1 MASTKNGIIYP
12 DNYDKVADV
21 PADMKALAESV
32 DGNIERINKNLDK
45 NADELKNLQKDNTGN
60 KTAIE
65 TLQNDISLIKQ
76 NNSEQ
81 DKRIQNNTSKIETI
95 NKSIE
100 AINKKNTEQ
109 DTNLQKNVKDIE
121 ANQNNIKA
129 LQVENAEV
137 KAENERLRSDIE
149 SISLLGEAEGESIDL
164 DDSSGAR
171 FKKFGVGGNHSQET
185 REGYNLL
192 DMRNAKGGTS
202 NGITCEINADGS
214 VKYTGTATSNAINVF
229 FLGAYGEN
237 AATLFTLK
245 PGTYYIKDVNL
256 YNKTIGINPTKNKY
270 IWTIEEETN
279 VTAVRAPQADTGKTY
294 NETIYPIVSLS
305 NKAVDYEQYGATP
318 SLDFTSEIKAVGSN
332 INLFDKNNMNI
343 IDGAFINS
351 STKKIEANVNRKCFY
366 IKIKPNEA
374 YTISRKK
381 VASMFAAATTNE
393 IPTIDSDILDINYNN
408 QEEFTITA
416 SSNANYLVCYY
427 KTKASDDESEI
438 VDKIKI
444 EKGIVA
450 SSYSEYGKGCVDVVV
465 CNKNKLKLT
474 EISEIPGISVSKN
487 NGKLVLNGTA
497 TSTNDGI
504 KIGKFYAKKDKTYIL
519 SITNKIS
526 GFGVNLN
533 NNKVGIN
540 ENLINIVKS
549 STAKVSKAATATD
562 NGKVD
567 VYIAINKDTV
577 FNNFEVEIQIEENTT
592 ATSIIEHQEQAI
604 TMPVQQEM
612 LKEDYFDFENEKQSN
627 LFEKIV
633 LNGVDKKCTTSKAIG
648 DGSEFQWAFTVAQ
661 SLPYV
666 RTVYSNVAKLAS
678 DFGTVNGIRIS
689 ANSTTAYVRSK
700 IEVLNGKEA
709 TVENVNELLKTMYDN
724 GNPAIFY
731 IEKASNKELD
741 FTDEQ
746 KAVAKKIKETLH
758 TYKNITH
765 IYSTDETSPIMNVE
779 YAKDLNTQ
787 NNNLQNQIDEIKQ
800 LISTTQTSAML
811 LDNLQ
816 KEVES
821 EVE

>member
-1 MASTKNGIIYP
+1 MIKQ
-12 DNYDKVADV
+12 
-21 PADMKALAESV
+21 
-32 DGNIERINKNLDK
+32 IEYENKQAIQNDDSIANKNKVTAEDMNEIK
-45 NADELKNLQKDNTGN
+45 NVVNQNAKELEILQEDNQGN
-60 KTAIE
+60 ETAIE

-81 DKRIQNNTSKIETI
+81 DKSIQSNTGKIEAI
-95 NKSIE
+95 NKSLE

-109 DTNLQKNVKDIE
+109 DTNLQKNAKDIE
-121 ANQNNIKA
+121 VNQNNIKA

-229 FLGAYGEN
+229 FLGTYGEN

-305 NKAVDYEQYGATP
+305 NKAADYEQYGATP
-318 SLDFTSEIKAVGSN
+318 SLDFPSEIKTVKDNANVVVCN
-332 INLFDKNNMNI
+332 KNLFDKNNATVVEFFV
-343 IDGAFINS
+343 DGENKIQSWTNEVES
-351 STKKIEANVNRKCFY
+351 IYIPIKSNTTYTVSKKISSRFTVATSNKVPVVGVEVNAVSNR
-366 IKIKPNEA
+366 
-374 YTISRKK
+374 T
-381 VASMFAAATTNE
+381 ASN
-393 IPTIDSDILDINYNN
+393 L
-408 QEEFTITA
+408 TIT
-416 SSNANYLVCYY
+416 SRDGDKYLLIFYY
-427 KTKASDDESEI
+427 KKSDDTLNAKEI
-438 VDKIKI
+438 RDSIQI
-444 EKGIVA
+444 EKG
-450 SSYSEYGKGCVDVVV
+450 S
-465 CNKNKLKLT
+465 
-474 EISEIPGISVSKN
+474 
-487 NGKLVLNGTA
+487 
-497 TSTNDGI
+497 
-504 KIGKFYAKKDKTYIL
+504 
-519 SITNKIS
+519 
-526 GFGVNLN
+526 
-533 NNKVGIN
+533 
-540 ENLINIVKS
+540 
-549 STAKVSKAATATD
+549 TATD
-562 NGKVD
+562 FV
-567 VYIAINKDTV
+567 
-577 FNNFEVEIQIEENTT
+577 
-592 ATSIIEHQEQAI
+592 EHQEQAI
-604 TMPVQQEM
+604 TIPTQQEM
-612 LKEDYFDFENEKQSN
+612 LQGDYFDWVNEKEVHTWCKEICN
-627 LFEKIV
+627 GTEKWIQQQ
-633 LNGVDKKCTTSKAIG
+633 TTSAGYWYIHDVGGK
-648 DGSEFQWAFTVAQ
+648 
-661 SLPYV
+661 
-666 RTVYSNVAKLAS
+666 
-678 DFGTVNGIRIS
+678 GI
-689 ANSTTAYVRSK
+689 T
-700 IEVLNGKEA
+700 L
-709 TVENVNELLKTMYDN
+709 
-724 GNPAIFY
+724 GNPQDILCNKLKGINPNEAWNGTKDGINVSNNINIYLKEYSQNKTLDDFKKMLSENPLEIY
-731 IEKASNKELD
+731 YKVKTQIELP

-746 KAVAKKIKETLH
+746 KAVAKQIPFTDEQKAVAKQIKETLH

-765 IYSTDETSPIMNVE
+765 IYSTDETNPIMNVE